1 MRTNVYIDGF
11 NLYFGA
17 VRKTPYRWLDVQRLC
32 ELLLPN
38 PQHVIQTVKYFTAH
52 ISPRPNDL
60 QAPQRQQAYLRA
72 VRTRPKVQTY
82 FGHYATREV
91 TLPLA
96 NTQPMQFV
104 KVLRTD
110 EKGSDV
116 NLAVHLVNDCHALKL
131 DSVVIVSNDSDLA
144 EALRIAKALGKNVGM
159 LNPHKHPSQ
168 RLTQH
173 CTFIKHIR
181 PKVLAAS
188 QLPDPVHDAQGPIH
202 KPAGW

>member
-17 VRKTPYRWLDVQRLC
+17 VKGTAYRWLNVQRMC
-32 ELLLPN
+32 ELLLPD
-38 PQHVIQTVKYFTAH
+38 PPHVIETIKYFTAR
-52 ISPRPNDL
+52 ISARPNDP
-60 QAPQRQQAYLRA
+60 QAPSRQNAFLRA
-72 VRTRPKVQTY
+72 LAAQPKVRIFY
-82 FGHYATREV
+82 GHYATREV

-96 NTQPMQFV
+96 NTNPMRFAR
-104 KVLRTD
+104 VLRTD

-116 NLAVHLVNDCHALKL
+116 NLAVHLVNDCHSLPL

-144 EALRIAKALGKNVGM
+144 EALRIARALGKNVGM

-181 PKVLAAS
+181 QSVLAAS
-188 QLPDPVHDAQGPIH
+188 QLPDTVHDTVGPIH